1 MKYIMISEKYRNA
14 FSEVSIILEHLR
26 KEDYDKISK
35 ELIEA
40 IEENKNNEYK
50 FVLQQNVELKDQNL
64 MPETRAILFN
74 LFYDYYADEKQK
86 AIIQDIWRVQD
97 RKDDL
102 EKQGKY
108 DIDVFKDNRN
118 KSSIEESETTAEN
131 TEENIENG
139 DNNKIAVKKESI
151 IISIFKR
158 IINLFKK

>member
-1 MKYIMISEKYRNA
+1 MVSEKYRNA

-40 IEENKNNEYK
+40 IEKNKNNEYK
-50 FVLQQNVELKDQNL
+50 FVLQDNVELKDQNL

-86 AIIQDIWRVQD
+86 TIIQDIWRVQS
-97 RKDDL
+97 RKEDI
-102 EKQGKY
+102 EKKGKY

-118 KSSIEESETTAEN
+118 NNIKEETEDSITKN
-131 TEENIENG
+131 NEENVENV

-151 IISIFKR
+151 IISVFKK
-158 IINLFKK
+158 IINLFK